1 MFIFIYIH
9 DRMLP
14 VIQCMYINFTTFDK
28 NQQVMKFVFLSC
40 CLLLF
45 LNKYNINNCKK
56 ISKM

>member
-1 MFIFIYIH
+1 
-9 DRMLP
+9 MLP